1 MESGQFSP
9 LGQILLFTGAGIAFI
24 TGALV
29 ISKLIGPN
37 RPGSLKSSTYESGEA
52 AVGRPWPQT
61 GSGYFVL
68 ALLFLLFEVE
78 IVILFPLAAM
88 FGAAPAGSGRT
99 LLWLSILAF
108 VIVLSVALAY
118 ALSLIHI

>member
-1 MESGQFSP
+1 M
-9 LGQILLFTGAGIAFI
+9 A
-24 TGALV
+24 
-29 ISKLIGPN
+29 
-37 RPGSLKSSTYESGEA
+37 
-52 AVGRPWPQT
+52 
-61 GSGYFVL
+61 
-68 ALLFLLFEVE
+68 VE

-118 ALSLIHI
+118 AWANGHLDWMKPASGKPLSFKSPVPRERYDEFNRKQE